1 MEFDVS
7 RLRRG
12 ELIAGGG
19 AVVLLV
25 CLFLLPWYG
34 IKAPFGPTAATL
46 PGAHRSVDGWHGLAH
61 LRWLVLVTIVL
72 ALALV
77 WRQAAGR
84 APALPV
90 SISVILT
97 VVGLLNLVALIYRV
111 LINVPGSDSLVE
123 RKPGGFIGLVAAIAV
138 LYGAYRS
145 LREEGLSPGDARTE
159 VETVHLGRP
168 STPDSPRAAS

>member
-25 CLFLLPWYG
+25 CLFLIPWYG
-34 IKAPFGPTAATL
+34 IRAPFAQTAATL
-46 PGAHRSVDGWHGLAH
+46 HGVHRSVDGWHGLAH
-61 LRWLVLVTIVL
+61 LRWLVLLTIVL

-77 WRQAAGR
+77 VLQATRR

-90 SISVILT
+90 SVSVILT

-111 LINVPGSDSLVE
+111 LINVPGPDSQLE
-123 RKPGGFIGLVAAIAV
+123 RRAGAFIGLVAAIAV

-145 LREEGLSPGDARTE
+145 LREEGLSDADARTE
-159 VETVHLGRP
+159 VETVDLGSP
-168 STPDSPRAAS
+168 SAPASP